1 MNEDTYEVTAAAT
14 EGSAL
19 LEFARALANQMNED
33 VKLASTRIEHVRLT
47 ARANEAAQLVAMLEE
62 RHDQT
67 NS

>member
-1 MNEDTYEVTAAAT
+1 MNEDTYEVTAAA

-47 ARANEAAQLVAMLEE
+47 ARANEAAHLVAMLEE